1 MKKAIIIT
9 ITLIYTNLMWAQTN
23 ISTTKPTRAER
34 QYDKII
40 KNIDVLQYLNVN
52 SEHNENIYWET
63 LDNKHK
69 VLLKYRKI
77 CSRNNYT
84 AIKSKE
90 YINKK
95 LTECNSGELYLL
107 DAPNVTNYLKN
118 SICGNDSKYSI
129 SISIIH
135 NESANAFVYPNGEIF
150 LTDSLCLLLDLSAEK
165 LIGICAHEMG
175 HYIIQHAYIHQWK
188 SDKYENKNKRA
199 IL

>member
-77 CSRNNYT
+77 CSRYNYT
-84 AIKSKE
+84 AIKS
-90 YINKK
+90 
-95 LTECNSGELYLL
+95 
-107 DAPNVTNYLKN
+107 
-118 SICGNDSKYSI
+118 
-129 SISIIH
+129 
-135 NESANAFVYPNGEIF
+135 
-150 LTDSLCLLLDLSAEK
+150 
-165 LIGICAHEMG
+165 
-175 HYIIQHAYIHQWK
+175 
-188 SDKYENKNKRA
+188 
-199 IL
+199 